1 MVRHYDVIFKL
12 PCEKVFTFN
21 IIVCGDYYDPTT
33 EVGNHPSQHM
43 LDYYLYYVQQLQNYS
58 GEEISNGTVVSVSLK
73 KNDEPKR
80 KNINAYTETESEHK
94 EEPTPSFKSLYWKNG
109 YIVKTRG
116 NGYGIISNDLIFCEN
131 GSIYKSVL
139 DESLIS
145 NPISCPGNA
154 NDIIEVWDNSAI
166 CGFNPYSA
174 EDIHRYCHLVWTRPI
189 EMSLEEIE
197 RKLNL
202 RKGSLVIID

>member
-1 MVRHYDVIFKL
+1 MIRDYDIIFKL
-12 PCEKVFTFN
+12 PCDKVFTFN
-21 IIVCGDYYDPTT
+21 ILVGGDEDYDPTT
-33 EVGNHPSQHM
+33 EVGSHPSRHM
-43 LDYYLYYVQQLQNYS
+43 LYYFLLYVPSLQDYS
-58 GEEISNGTVVSVSLK
+58 GSEISNGTVVAVCQK
-73 KNDEPKR
+73 
-80 KNINAYTETESEHK
+80 INTDTETESKHK

-145 NPISCPGNA
+145 NPINCPGYA
-154 NDIIEVWDNSAI
+154 NDIIEVWDNAAI
-166 CGFNPYSA
+166 CHFNPYSA
-174 EDIHRYCHLVWTRPI
+174 EDVHRHCRLVWTRPI
-189 EMSLEEIE
+189 VMTREEIE

-202 RKGSLVIID
+202 PKGSLVIKD